1 MIFLKKILLLQIC
14 FILFPIYI
22 FSQGELEITREPD
35 KYNLNSIGFKLNSNG
50 SGAYYSFSTRI
61 NYRLRRFFEAEYNY
75 MKSPKEIKVVNPYFE
90 SITVKKFVFGKTYTV
105 HNIKAGYGYNKM
117 IFDKRDRNS
126 VSIHLKGGGGVILA
140 VSKPIYY
147 EIVDSLKLINGYFIP
162 YTSYYR
168 IDINIQNNPTDIVGK
183 APFNLGLNE
192 MKVHPGIYL
201 KMGMS
206 FDFSQDIMK
215 SKVLETG
222 VIYDYYL
229 NPIEIIAGQVNSN
242 FLYLYISYHFGKKY
256 DAVLN
261 REFRKDQRKISRQS
275 IN

>member
-1 MIFLKKILLLQIC
+1 MMNVFYKILLLQI
-14 FILFPIYI
+14 FIFFHFCGFP
-22 FSQGELEITREPD
+22 QGELETNREPD

-105 HNIKAGYGYNKM
+105 HNIKFGYGYNKVL
-117 IFDKRDRNS
+117 FDKRDKNS
-126 VSIHLKGGGGVILA
+126 VSINFKGSGGAILA
-140 VSKPIYY
+140 FSKPIYY
-147 EIVDSLKLINGYFIP
+147 EIVDSLKLINGYFVP

-192 MKVHPGIYL
+192 IKFHPGFYI

-206 FDFSQDIMK
+206 FDFSQDVMK

-222 VIYDYYL
+222 AIFDYYL
-229 NPIEIIAGQVNSN
+229 NPIEIIAGQVNST
-242 FLYLYISYHFGKKY
+242 FLYLYICYNFGKKY
-256 DAVLN
+256 DAALN
-261 REFRKDQRKISRQS
+261 REYRKDQRRKSLQIS
-275 IN
+275 N